1 MRRHSFL
8 LFPLLLAGCVGGSTG
23 VVQLTKDTYMV
34 SKQDVRA
41 SSGSTVKVDVYK
53 EANAYCASQ
62 GKELVRV
69 SERTADAVHNQSM
82 ATAELQFKCR

>member
-1 MRRHSFL
+1 MLRILSL
-8 LFPLLLAGCVGGSTG
+8 LSVLLLSACGGSTG

-34 SKQDVRA
+34 SKQDAMVW
-41 SSGSTVKVDVYK
+41 SGSAVKADVYK

-69 SERTADAVHNQSM
+69 SERTSDAVLNQSM
-82 ATAELQFKCR
+82 AGAELQFKCR